1 MVERQ
6 DTQETAQRLMKFY
19 EARKADPKAVWGIP
33 WPWPS
38 LNGATGGIQF
48 SPRSEMSVL
57 MAPSGAGKTAFTV
70 KVARTVAE
78 FFKSE
83 EGIKTLGGD
92 KVVRCVLLE
101 GGRELFQDRM
111 AHMIANTSRK
121 RFMAGRASKEEW
133 DRYREAQTHLFKLPI
148 EYMDVDQDDVSFPA
162 IESFIKRDNACGWW
176 CLDHIGLIP
185 GYQDSNA
192 HMVNTSKAVMR
203 LVRRTAPAMILTHTQ
218 RTGGKQQQGKEVID
232 RRPNR

>member
-1 MVERQ
+1 ML
-6 DTQETAQRLMKFY
+6 D
-19 EARKADPKAVWGIP
+19 W
-33 WPWPS
+33 
-38 LNGATGGIQF
+38 
-48 SPRSEMSVL
+48 
-57 MAPSGAGKTAFTV
+57 KT
-70 KVARTVAE
+70 
-78 FFKSE
+78 
-83 EGIKTLGGD
+83 
-92 KVVRCVLLE
+92 
-101 GGRELFQDRM
+101 
-111 AHMIANTSRK
+111 
-121 RFMAGRASKEEW
+121 
-133 DRYREAQTHLFKLPI
+133 QTHLFKLPI

-232 RRPNR
+232 RRPNKDSVAGSVQVVKDADLLIALYREDMYKRLPDDVAAQPLRAGELLILKQRSGNEGTIHMVYNTHRTDWQENPSLNGFWLSMLKELA